1 MTNIVSK
8 SADKRYFSEIS
19 PKFFNISIL
28 DPIVRC
34 ICISIMIVH
43 GLESNICFSI
53 NFRMNMLMR
62 PLIYS
67 FSVMCMSVF
76 FKGCWGKYR
85 SHMAEVSLGVLM
97 DIVDEEWTRD
107 TLPIDGKF
115 CPSSKFHMVHTDT
128 GNKFSYILFIVHLF

>member
-8 SADKRYFSEIS
+8 PADKRYFYEIS
-19 PKFFNISIL
+19 PKFFDISIL

-53 NFRMNMLMR
+53 NFRMNMLIR

-67 FSVMCMSVF
+67 LLVMCMPVF
-76 FKGCWGKYR
+76 LK
-85 SHMAEVSLGVLM
+85 
-97 DIVDEEWTRD
+97 DIEAS
-107 TLPIDGKF
+107 IDHAWLK
-115 CPSSKFHMVHTDT
+115 
-128 GNKFSYILFIVHLF
+128 